1 MNAITPPRP
10 VSQTADTITLSLAD
24 WAAFMAQVENL
35 EDLATVDH
43 HDARV
48 AAIGSEAVR
57 REGVTGEEMMRIL
70 NGASPVTIWRE
81 RAKLSGKA
89 LAAAAGVSPSYLAEI
104 EGGKKP
110 GSVAALAALAEA
122 LGVSMDA
129 LV

>member
-1 MNAITPPRP
+1 MRI
-10 VSQTADTITLSLAD
+10 
-24 WAAFMAQVENL
+24 ENL
-35 EDLATVDH
+35 KDLAAVDH

-48 AAIGSEAVR
+48 AAIGIEAVR
-57 REGVTGEEMMRIL
+57 HECVSGDEMTQIL

-81 RAKLSGKA
+81 WAKLSGKA
-89 LAAAAGVSPSYLAEI
+89 LATAAGVSPSYLAEI

-110 GSVAALAALAEA
+110 GNVAALAALAKA